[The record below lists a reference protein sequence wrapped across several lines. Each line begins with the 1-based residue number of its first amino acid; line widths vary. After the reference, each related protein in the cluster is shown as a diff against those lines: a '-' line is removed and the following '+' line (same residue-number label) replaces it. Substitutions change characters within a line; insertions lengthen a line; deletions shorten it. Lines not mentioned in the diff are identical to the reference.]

1 MLRARLWSALVPAR
15 PAYRVETERLV
26 LRCYEPADAP
36 LLNGAVAASREHLEP
51 WMPWASAS
59 PDTLPERV
67 ARLREWRAEFDRDE
81 SYVYGI
87 FDPGETQVLGSSG
100 LHARV
105 GPNALEVGYWI
116 HVDHVRRG
124 YATEAAAALTRVAFE
139 VNGVERVEVHCAV
152 GNEPSARIPRRL
164 GFHHEA
170 TLRRRILDGA
180 QTLVDVQ
187 VFTLFADEY
196 AVTPSASAQVRAFDA
211 AGAALL

>member
-1 MLRARLWSALVPAR
+1 VSGG
-15 PAYRVETERLV
+15 PAYRIETARLV
-26 LRCYEPADAP
+26 LRCYEPDDAS
-36 LLNGAVAASREHLEP
+36 LVNEAVAASREHLQR
-51 WMPWASAS
+51 WMPWATSS

-67 ARLREWRAEFDRDE
+67 ARLRAWRAEFDRDE

-87 FDPGETQVLGSSG
+87 FDADEARLLGSTG

-105 GPNALEVGYWI
+105 GPNALEIGYWI

-124 YATEAAAALTRVAFE
+124 YATEVTAALTRVAFE

-170 TLRRRILDGA
+170 TLRRRILDGKG
-180 QTLVDVQ
+180 TLVDVD
-187 VFTLFADEY
+187 VFTLFSDEY
-196 AVTPSASAQVRAFDA
+196 AVTPSASARVRAFDA